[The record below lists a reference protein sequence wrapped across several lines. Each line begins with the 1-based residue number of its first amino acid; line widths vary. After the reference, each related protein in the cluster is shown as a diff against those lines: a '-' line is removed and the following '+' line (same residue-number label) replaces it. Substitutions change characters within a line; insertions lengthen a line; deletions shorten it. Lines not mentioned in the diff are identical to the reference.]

1 MGKFSCLGTRSF
13 CTSTF
18 SVRLP
23 THPLHPLPSWQ
34 EASPC
39 GHEGTRPSSMEQNL
53 VLPWLGILTMKAL
66 LHRVRGSWALGWAV
80 NEGSETIKG

>member
-13 CTSTF
+13 CTSTI
-18 SVRLP
+18 SVGRQP
-23 THPLHPLPSWQ
+23 PHLHRPHSWQ